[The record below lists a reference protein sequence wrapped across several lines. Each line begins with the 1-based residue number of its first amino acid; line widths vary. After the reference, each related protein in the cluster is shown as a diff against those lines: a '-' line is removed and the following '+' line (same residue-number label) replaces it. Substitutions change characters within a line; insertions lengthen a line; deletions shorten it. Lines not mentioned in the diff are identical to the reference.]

1 MTIVPKG
8 GGITGGGVLVG
19 GGGTAI
25 GAVVVTGAA
34 VVVGVSRFGDTRLGF
49 VVVVVVRGGLVV
61 VVVVAAS
68 CTASAISRAHALRR
82 SFVAPSA
89 GTRTVYRTVA
99 VPPAGTVTK
108 NCTIGSA
115 RRTTGCG
122 SKPSV
127 RARGCRDR

>member
-8 GGITGGGVLVG
+8 GGVTGGGLLGG

-25 GAVVVTGAA
+25 GAVVAGAA

-122 SKPSV
+122 SKLTLSADD
-127 RARGCRDR
+127 ARDL